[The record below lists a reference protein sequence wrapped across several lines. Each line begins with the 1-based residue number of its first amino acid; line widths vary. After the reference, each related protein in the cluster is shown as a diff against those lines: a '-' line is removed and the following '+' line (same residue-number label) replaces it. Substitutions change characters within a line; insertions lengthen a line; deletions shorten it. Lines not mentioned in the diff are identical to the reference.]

1 MEQKKYTPEHKQW
14 VIEQMSP
21 PVSRSVTELAKETG
35 ITPVTLR
42 TWRNAALAAGDLV
55 MGGTQ
60 GWSSAQKFQAV
71 LESAP
76 LSEEEVS
83 EYCRRRGIQPEHLSQ
98 WRAACEK
105 ANGAGP
111 SVGAGTPVQN
121 PSAVQR
127 VKELERELRRKDA
140 ALAEAAAL
148 LVLRKKA
155 NAIWGKGEEE

>member
-1 MEQKKYTPEHKQW
+1 
-14 VIEQMSP
+14 
-21 PVSRSVTELAKETG
+21 
-35 ITPVTLR
+35 
-42 TWRNAALAAGDLV
+42 